1 VARKIDD
8 TTEFLLK
15 DIQKEED
22 VVEISNYLEEAEY
35 KLEDLEEIL
44 VRILVKY
51 ADKKSGKDNIYNNK
65 EYLN

>member
-8 TTEFLLK
+8 MTEFLLK

-22 VVEISNYLEEAEY
+22 VSEISNYLEEAEY

-51 ADKKSGKDNIYNNK
+51 ADKKSGKNKFYTK